1 MAWIL
6 VPLQYLFLIWRA
18 EKLLAETQKSA
29 NSPAHRNK
37 LAKAQEAVVKV
48 EILQKRFPSVTDWV
62 DVRRRRDALRNQISA

>member
-29 NSPAHRNK
+29 NLPAHRAK
-37 LAKAQEAVVKV
+37 LAKSQEAVVKV
-48 EILQKRFPSVTDWV
+48 EILQKRFPAVTDWV

>member
-29 NSPAHRNK
+29 NYPAHRNK